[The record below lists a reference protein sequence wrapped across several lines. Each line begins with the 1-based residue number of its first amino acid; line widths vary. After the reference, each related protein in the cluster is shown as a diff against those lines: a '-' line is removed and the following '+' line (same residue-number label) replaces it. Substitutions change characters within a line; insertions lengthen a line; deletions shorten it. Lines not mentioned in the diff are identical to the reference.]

1 MNLEECSNLPGWEL
15 VEKGI
20 CDLRDGR
27 LTEHSWLVTCAVT
40 RLRALGL
47 EIPNAEAG
55 STEAELQLYRL
66 LVSSEVSDPYYRY
79 NSMLRRLV
87 SFEQALE
94 AVVWRERRAAASDRP
109 ELASVQSS

>member
-1 MNLEECSNLPGWEL
+1 MTLEDCSDLPGYEL
-15 VEKGI
+15 VAKGI
-20 CDLRDGR
+20 DDLREGR
-27 LTEHSWLVTCAVT
+27 STEHAWLVTCAVT

-66 LVSSEVSDPYYRY
+66 LVASDVSDPYYRY
-79 NSMLRRLV
+79 NSLLRRLV

-94 AVVWRERRAAASDRP
+94 AVVWRARRAAAH
-109 ELASVQSS
+109 